1 MRKLAGTRF
10 GTIDIE
16 EQSVI
21 NLPSGLIGFAAE
33 TEFALLRFERTRL
46 AYLQSLATPGLAL
59 SVLDASVFGTAYP
72 DPNAPALASEAG
84 LGDVPEIAVLV
95 AVAQKPGDDR
105 LYANL
110 LAPIVVDAQSRRA
123 AQVVLDP
130 ERYSTATLVP
140 TEPAAPSP

>member
-1 MRKLAGTRF
+1 M
-10 GTIDIE
+10 
-16 EQSVI
+16 
-21 NLPSGLIGFAAE
+21 
-33 TEFALLRFERTRL
+33 
-46 AYLQSLATPGLAL
+46 
-59 SVLDASVFGTAYP
+59 FGTAYP